1 MQVKLSYEDLK
12 SKLPGFVER
21 AIERA
26 SSVKDNNF
34 DGTTAGF
41 GIAYK
46 FTDKFEIESKYKY
59 SDLETDN
66 NVKFDTDRINLAF
79 NFRFGK

>member
-34 DGTTAGF
+34 DGTTDPAGWKWVLNMYDDF
-41 GIAYK
+41 K
-46 FTDKFEIESKYKY
+46 SNCK
-59 SDLETDN
+59 
-66 NVKFDTDRINLAF
+66 R
-79 NFRFGK
+79 